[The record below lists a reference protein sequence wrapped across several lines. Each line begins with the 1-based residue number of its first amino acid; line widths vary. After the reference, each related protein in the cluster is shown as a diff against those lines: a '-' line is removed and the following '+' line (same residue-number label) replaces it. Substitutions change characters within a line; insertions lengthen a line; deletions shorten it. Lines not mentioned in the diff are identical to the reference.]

1 MRLTDQ
7 IHFNWQ
13 LFHGHRVRTVLMLV
27 AVAIGVASV
36 IMLTSLGEGARR
48 YIDREFSSLGN
59 RLLIVFPGRKETTGG
74 GPPVYGT
81 APRDLTLED
90 ALALGRVRD
99 IRQIA
104 PIIAGTALVARDS
117 RDREVIT
124 IGTTRGFFEVR
135 QLTVGA
141 GAILPARADFEAM
154 AICVLGAKL
163 KNELFGNRSAVGEW
177 VRIGDRRMRVI
188 GVLGERGE
196 SLGLDMR
203 DLVIIPVRTAEQL
216 FNTQGLFRLMLELRE
231 GASETET
238 QDHLRAVIRDRHEGE
253 DDITIVSQDSIIAA
267 FNNILTTLTLAI
279 GAIAAI
285 SLLVAGILIMNISLI
300 SVTQRRQEIG
310 LLKALGA
317 SGRQVRTLFLGES
330 LLLVSLGS
338 LLGIA
343 FALLVVSLLATIWPD
358 FPLAPPL
365 WAIPAAVITALLSG
379 LFFSWLPAKRAA
391 ALDPVLAM
399 RGVVG

>member
-1 MRLTDQ
+1 VRLTDQ
-7 IHFNWQ
+7 VRFNWQ
-13 LFHGHRVRTVLMLV
+13 LFRGHRVRTILMLL

-48 YIDREFSSLGN
+48 YIDREFTSLGS

-74 GPPVYGT
+74 QPPIYGT

-90 ALALGRVRD
+90 AVALSRVRGVQ
-99 IRQIA
+99 RMA
-104 PIIAGTALVARDS
+104 PIIAGTALVTRDS
-117 RDREVIT
+117 RGREVIT
-124 IGTTRGFFEVR
+124 IGTSRAFFAVR
-135 QLTVGA
+135 QLAVSA
-141 GAILPARADFEAM
+141 GATLPQRADTEAM

-163 KNELFGNRSAVGEW
+163 KNELFGNDQAVGAW
-177 VRIGDRRMRVI
+177 VRVGDRRMRVV
-188 GVLGERGE
+188 GVLAERGE

-216 FNTQGLFRLMLELRE
+216 FNTQGLFRVMLELRE
-231 GASETET
+231 GAEEADVE
-238 QDHLRAVIRDRHEGE
+238 QRLQMAVRERHEGE
-253 DDITIVSQDSIIAA
+253 DDITIVSQDAMLAAFDNIIA
-267 FNNILTTLTLAI
+267 TLTLAI
-279 GAIAAI
+279 AAIAAI

-300 SVTQRRQEIG
+300 SVSQRRREIG

-317 SGRQVRTLFLGES
+317 SAAQVRSLFLGES

-343 FALLVVSLLATIWPD
+343 FALLVVLVLRQVWPN
-358 FPLAPPL
+358 FPLVPPL
-365 WAIPAAVITALLSG
+365 WALPAAVATALASG

-399 RGVVG
+399 RATAT